1 MNLKQLELVKKTLRK
16 AKVYYYCAYHL
27 RTRQISEEIKQ
38 IINKNRIG
46 KIYYIKITHR
56 QFRSI
61 PKSKFLS
68 VKKYS
73 GGGPLMDLGSHYFDL
88 VGWFLKFPK
97 IKNVSNYCF
106 NEITRKTK
114 EKKYLPFKKYNNEE
128 LSVGNIQ
135 LGNNCVVSYEI
146 GYVLNTKDEI
156 KSIEFFG
163 AKGSLIWPQGY
174 IEILKKN
181 KIKKKEIKPKN
192 YLASRKQVD
201 NFLNTINKKFSLNHL
216 KQIKFSVDLI
226 EKLYKFKK

>member
-1 MNLKQLELVKKTLRK
+1 MLSKKKVDIFAICTPPFNHVDYIVKAIKKNINIFVEKPFVINLRQLELVKKTLRK
-16 AKVYYYCAYHL
+16 TKVHYYCAYHQ
-27 RTRQISEEIKQ
+27 RTRPISEEIKQ

-46 KIYYIKITHR
+46 KIYYIKIIHR
-56 QFRSI
+56 QFRSV

-97 IKNVSNYCF
+97 IKKVSNYCF
-106 NEITRKTK
+106 YEITKKTK
-114 EKKYLPFKKYNNEE
+114 EKNYLPFKKYNNEE

-135 LGNNCVVSYEI
+135 LGNNCIVSYEI

-156 KSIEFFG
+156 KSIQFFG
-163 AKGSLIWPQGY
+163 DKGSVIWPQGN

-181 KIKKKEIKPKN
+181 KIKRRN
-192 YLASRKQVD
+192 
-201 NFLNTINKKFSLNHL
+201 
-216 KQIKFSVDLI
+216 
-226 EKLYKFKK
+226 